1 MSEGEREI
9 RIQLAACYRIF
20 DYLGWTELIFNHI
33 TVKLPG
39 DDNHFLINPYGL
51 HYSEICASN
60 LVKMDIDGNIVEET
74 PYSVN
79 PAGIVIHTAI
89 HAARKDAICN
99 IFQKL
104 QNYLA
109 DLLKSLQNFAKNRK
123 ICKILRNF
131 RIFTKKVM
139 IFAKI
144 ADFLQIF
151 ENLAR

>member
-1 MSEGEREI
+1 MSEGEKEL

-33 TVKLPG
+33 TVKLPS
-39 DDNHFLINPYGL
+39 DENHFLINPYGL

-89 HAARKDAICN
+89 HAARKDAICVAHTHTDSGMAVAC
-99 IFQKL
+99 Q
-104 QNYLA
+104 QEG
-109 DLLKSLQNFAKNRK
+109 
-123 ICKILRNF
+123 LRNDNF
-131 RIFTKKVM
+131 YSALTQGRV
-139 IFAKI
+139 A
-144 ADFLQIF
+144 
-151 ENLAR
+151 